1 MVNVRVILR
10 STGAT
15 DPLRQQNFV
24 LQSGGAITFG
34 RSAQNDIAISDPEK
48 RVSTRHGRLELRPD
62 GGLYAV
68 DAGSMNHTYY
78 LGTAVDSKAGVL
90 LSDGDVLR
98 ICDFELQI
106 FVTKD
111 SGIGDT
117 DGIDRELDATMSLFD
132 PVARGEV
139 ATRRLEALYAAELHN
154 DQTRRLEALQNEARR
169 AVADL
174 APVQAATVLHNLEQR
189 FASLA
194 DDQPP
199 AKGAAAQRGSEN
211 PGAANLGQASVDALR
226 SLAARFVPGAS
237 LRSPADVKL
246 FATLLQQ
253 VAETAVGWLARNLQ
267 SRSVFA
273 QEFGAEV
280 TAMFQRTENPLK
292 GLPPEEVGKY
302 LLDWNQTATASL
314 RQHYLEGVMQDLAEH
329 QLGLLAGVRE
339 AVENVVAQVSPERV
353 LAAAKDERSWSL
365 ASRSARAWETY
376 ERMYAELFE
385 ERGKLFN
392 EVISPGIQ
400 QGYLQQHQ
408 RADAPD
414 GGSPSQDKEKA

>member
-1 MVNVRVILR
+1 MVNIRVILR
-10 STGAT
+10 STGVQ
-15 DPLRQQNFV
+15 DPLRQKNFV

-34 RSAQNDIAISDPEK
+34 RSSENDIAITDPEK
-48 RVSTRHGRLELRPD
+48 RVSTRHGRLELRAD

-68 DAGSMNHTYY
+68 DGGSLNHTYY
-78 LGTAVDSKAGVL
+78 QGVAIDGKVGAL
-90 LSDGDVLR
+90 LSDGDTLQ
-98 ICDFELQI
+98 ICDFELQV

-111 SGIGDT
+111 SNVGST
-117 DGIDRELDATMSLFD
+117 SGIDSELDATMSLFD
-132 PVARGEV
+132 PAARGEL
-139 ATRRLEALYAAELHN
+139 AARRLEALYAAQLHS
-154 DQTRRLEALQNEARR
+154 DQARRFEALQNETRR

-174 APVQAATVLHNLEQR
+174 APPQAATVLHNLELR
-189 FASLA
+189 FASLEDKKA
-194 DDQPP
+194 PTP
-199 AKGAAAQRGSEN
+199 TGAADQR
-211 PGAANLGQASVDALR
+211 PADLGQASQEALR
-226 SLAARFVPGAS
+226 SLAAKFVPGAT
-237 LRSPADVKL
+237 LRSAADVKL
-246 FATLLQQ
+246 FAALLLQ
-253 VAETAVGWLARNLQ
+253 VTETAVGWLSRNLQ

-302 LLDWNQTATASL
+302 LLDWNQAAAADL
-314 RQHYLEGVMQDLAEH
+314 RKHYLEGVMQDLAEH

-339 AVENVVAQVSPERV
+339 AVENVLAQVSPARV
-353 LAAAKDERSWSL
+353 MASSKDERGWSL

-408 RADAPD
+408 RAGNPGDS
-414 GGSPSQDKEKA
+414 SPPRDQDKA